1 MLLESIPPKNDA
13 VGLEWLAAPR
23 RVAGDRL
30 ALGRGVRG

>member
-1 MLLESIPPKNDA
+1 MESIPTKNVA

-30 ALGRGVRG
+30 ALGRGVWG